1 MILLVIE
8 KIEREQEYEQE
19 QEEEAKALH
28 KRNAACKLTGFGN
41 QRSPGILA

>member
-1 MILLVIE
+1 MLVLVIE
-8 KIEREQEYEQE
+8 KIE